1 MPWIAVE
8 KITMQSKLW
17 NIGLTARDIE
27 RELQFLTGLG
37 AKLLLREKFS
47 GPEGESEYAL
57 LEFGGTRL
65 FVTPKPVFEDRLDQ
79 PLAQGL
85 SHAVFE
91 VGDVDAEMEKV
102 IAQGATLLLGPVE
115 ITASFGS
122 RRIAFF
128 RSPGGFIFELL
139 QIRESKV

>member
-1 MPWIAVE
+1 
-8 KITMQSKLW
+8 MQSKLW
-17 NIGLTARDIE
+17 NIGLTARDME
-27 RELQFLTGLG
+27 RELGFLTGLG

-47 GPEGESEYAL
+47 GPDGESEYAL

-65 FVTPKPVFEDRLDQ
+65 FVTPKPVFEDRLDR
-79 PLAQGL
+79 PLAPGL

-91 VGDVDAEMEKV
+91 VDDVDAELENAV
-102 IAQGATLLLGPVE
+102 REGATVLLEPAE
-115 ITASFGS
+115 ITAGFGS
-122 RRIAFF
+122 RRIAFL

>member
-1 MPWIAVE
+1 MDA
-8 KITMQSKLW
+8 KLW
-17 NIGLTARDIE
+17 NIGLTARDFE
-27 RELQFLTGLG
+27 GELEFLIGLG

-47 GPEGESEYAL
+47 APDGPSEYAL
-57 LEFGGTRL
+57 LEFAGTRL

-79 PLAQGL
+79 TLAPGL

-91 VGDVDAEMEKV
+91 VEDVDAELEKV
-102 IAQGATLLLGPVE
+102 LAQGATLLLGPAE
-115 ITASFGS
+115 ITAGFGS
-122 RRIAFF
+122 RRIAFL

>member
-1 MPWIAVE
+1 MRA
-8 KITMQSKLW
+8 KLW
-17 NIGLTARDIE
+17 NIGLTARDVD
-27 RELQFLTGLG
+27 RELDFLTGLG

-47 GPEGESEYAL
+47 APDGESEYAL

-65 FVTPKPVFEDRLDQ
+65 FVTPRPVFEDRLDQ
-79 PLAQGL
+79 PLMPGL

-91 VGDVDAEMEKV
+91 VENVDAEMEKV
-102 IAQGATLLLGPVE
+102 LAQGATLLLGPAE
-115 ITASFGS
+115 ITAGFGS
-122 RRIAFF
+122 RRIAFL

>member
-1 MPWIAVE
+1 
-8 KITMQSKLW
+8 MQPKLW

-27 RELQFLTGLG
+27 RELEFLTGLG

-47 GPEGESEYAL
+47 GPDGESEYAL
-57 LEFGGTRL
+57 LEFAGTRL

-79 PLAQGL
+79 PLAPGL

-91 VGDVDAEMEKV
+91 VEDVDVECRKAVAE
-102 IAQGATLLLGPVE
+102 GALLLLGPAE
-115 ITASFGS
+115 ITAGFGS
-122 RRIAFF
+122 RRIAFL

>member
-1 MPWIAVE
+1 
-8 KITMQSKLW
+8 MQSKLW
-17 NIGLTARDIE
+17 NIGLTARDME
-27 RELQFLTGLG
+27 RELGFLTGLG

-47 GPEGESEYAL
+47 GPDGESEYAL

-65 FVTPKPVFEDRLDQ
+65 FVTPKPVFEDRLDS
-79 PLAQGL
+79 PLAPGL

-91 VGDVDAEMEKV
+91 VADVDAELENAV
-102 IAQGATLLLGPVE
+102 GQGATVLLGPAE
-115 ITASFGS
+115 ITAGFGS
-122 RRIAFF
+122 RRIAFL

>member
-1 MPWIAVE
+1 MRP
-8 KITMQSKLW
+8 KLW
-17 NIGLTARDIE
+17 NIGLTARDVE
-27 RELQFLTGLG
+27 REIGFLTGLG

-47 GPEGESEYAL
+47 GPDGESEYAL

-65 FVTPKPVFEDRLDQ
+65 FVTPKPVFEDRLEQ
-79 PLAQGL
+79 PLAPGL

-91 VGDVDAEMEKV
+91 VDDVDAELEKV
-102 IAQGATLLLGPVE
+102 LAQGAALLLGPAE
-115 ITASFGS
+115 ITAGFGS
-122 RRIAFF
+122 RRIAFL

>member
-1 MPWIAVE
+1 MAP
-8 KITMQSKLW
+8 MQPKLW
-17 NIGLTARDIE
+17 NIGLTARDLE
-27 RELQFLTGLG
+27 RELEFLTGLG
-37 AKLLLREKFS
+37 AKLILREKFS
-47 GPEGESEYAL
+47 GPDGESEYAL

-79 PLAQGL
+79 PLAPGL

-91 VGDVDAEMEKV
+91 VADVDAELEKV
-102 IAQGATLLLGPVE
+102 TAQGATLLLGPSE
-115 ITASFGS
+115 ITAGFGS
-122 RRIAFF
+122 RRIAFL

>member
-1 MPWIAVE
+1 
-8 KITMQSKLW
+8 MQPKLW
-17 NIGLTARDIE
+17 NIGLTARDVE
-27 RELQFLTGLG
+27 RELEFLTGLG

-47 GPEGESEYAL
+47 GPDGESEYAL

-79 PLAQGL
+79 PLAPGL

-91 VGDVDAEMEKV
+91 VDDVGAELEKV
-102 IAQGATLLLGPVE
+102 VAQGAVLLLGPAE
-115 ITASFGS
+115 ITAGFGS
-122 RRIAFF
+122 RRIAFL

>member
-1 MPWIAVE
+1 
-8 KITMQSKLW
+8 MQPKLW

-37 AKLLLREKFS
+37 ASLLLREKFS
-47 GPEGESEYAL
+47 GPDGESEYAL
-57 LEFGGTRL
+57 LDFGGTRL
-65 FVTPKPVFEDRLDQ
+65 FVTPRPVFEDRLDQ
-79 PLAQGL
+79 PLAPGL

-91 VGDVDAEMEKV
+91 VEDVDAELEKA
-102 IAQGATLLLGPVE
+102 IAQGAVLLLGPAE
-115 ITASFGS
+115 ITAAFGS
-122 RRIAFF
+122 RRIAFV